1 MNLVIVESPAKCAKI
16 QGFLGPGYRVVAS
29 MGHIRALEESLEAV
43 GLPAPG
49 PVTEGLPAP
58 GPPQSGATEG
68 LPAPGLDTDFEPRYE
83 FLSTKASTL
92 KNLRE
97 AAKGARQVY
106 LAADDDREGEA
117 IAYSVALLLKLPLA
131 TTPRIVFHEITE
143 TAIKAALASP
153 RTLHMNRVWAQQARS
168 MLDLLIGFTLSPLLW
183 THVARGLSAG
193 RCQTP
198 ALKLLV
204 EREETIQTF
213 ASTSSWRVQGTWTV
227 AGASQALFA
236 TLVDELE
243 AEEDALTYLE
253 NRKAQPTLVVHS
265 TTVRPWTAK
274 PPLPLMTSTLQQQ
287 ASALFGMSPKT
298 TMSIAQKLY
307 EAGHITYM
315 RTDTTAL
322 SAEATADARA
332 WITTAHGPDY
342 LGDLKPGAPKAPGD
356 LKDGPK
362 AQEAHEAIRPTHMEM
377 EDVDTDGG
385 QRLYTLIR
393 NRALQSV
400 MAPARGETCTVLLHA
415 PDEGED
421 ERLVWSMTQK
431 RTTFEGWRR
440 QGGGVAALEE
450 DETAATTVDEPGW
463 AAITALAKGHVLTW
477 ATLQAAPHET
487 KAPGRMTEAILVREL
502 EHKGIGRPSTFSSLI
517 ATVQDRGYATLTDLP
532 GTEVPLT
539 TYSLNRPSQ
548 WPPTKT
554 TAMKR
559 VGQERKKLVP
569 TPLGLSALTFLEKH
583 FSHLFAYSFTSGMET
598 RLDQVEQG
606 TYAWKQVL
614 RDTWATY
621 KDTYTTLKAA
631 PSTNPKVKELGTD
644 GLKAVLSKKG
654 PLLLRGTTKEDTVF
668 YGWPS
673 PSGKA
678 VAFSDMTE
686 ELARA
691 FLAAKAA
698 EAAAAEAATE
708 VWNGHPLVRKTGPHG
723 PYVRWNGTS
732 LSVKA
737 DESLESIKE
746 RLTAKTTAVASPL
759 KTFKDYV
766 IRSGPYGPY
775 ILKPALKK
783 PQFVSVP
790 KTVTIDTLTESEV
803 AALYTQGLAAKKRFK
818 KD

>member
-1 MNLVIVESPAKCAKI
+1 MNLVIVESPAKCSKI

-43 GLPAPG
+43 GL
-49 PVTEGLPAP
+49 
-58 GPPQSGATEG
+58 
-68 LPAPGLDTDFEPRYE
+68 DTDFEPRFE
-83 FLSTKASTL
+83 FISTKAATL

-117 IAYSVALLLKLPLA
+117 IAYSVALLLNLPLD

-143 TAIKAALASP
+143 TAIKAALANP
-153 RTLHMNRVWAQQARS
+153 RRLHMNRVWAQQARS

-183 THVARGLSAG
+183 SHVARGLSAG

-213 ASTSSWRVQGTWTV
+213 TSTSSWRVQGTWTV
-227 AGASQALFA
+227 AGASQAKAQGQALFA
-236 TLVDELE
+236 SLVDSLE

-253 NRKAQPTLVVHS
+253 NRKNQPTLVVHS
-265 TTVRPWTAK
+265 TTTRPWTAK
-274 PPLPLMTSTLQQQ
+274 PPPPLMTSTLQQQ
-287 ASALFGMSPKT
+287 ASALYGMSPKA

-322 SAEATADARA
+322 SAEATAEARA
-332 WITTAHGPDY
+332 WVTTNHGPDF
-342 LGDLKPGAPKAPGD
+342 LGPGDLKPVTKGPKAPGD
-356 LKDGPK
+356 LKEGPK
-362 AQEAHEAIRPTHMEM
+362 AQEAHEAIRPTHMETD
-377 EDVDTDGG
+377 EVDTEGG

-393 NRALQSV
+393 NRTLQSV
-400 MAPARGETCTVLLHA
+400 MAAARGETCTVILHA
-415 PDEGED
+415 PDEVAANE
-421 ERLVWSMTQK
+421 EVLPWSMTQK

-440 QGGGVAALEE
+440 QGVNVAVLEE
-450 DETAATTVDEPGW
+450 DEATTATADEQGW
-463 AAITALAKGHVLTW
+463 AATTALAKGNIVTW
-477 ATLQAAPHET
+477 ATLQAAPHDT
-487 KAPGRMTEAILVREL
+487 KPPGRMTEAILVREL
-502 EHKGIGRPSTFSSLI
+502 EQKGIGRPSTFSSLI
-517 ATVQDRGYATLTDLP
+517 ATVQDRGYAVLMDVAGTD
-532 GTEVPLT
+532 VALT
-539 TYSLNRPSQ
+539 TYSLVSPSA

-554 TAMKR
+554 TITKK

-569 TPLGLSALTFLEKH
+569 TPLGLSALVFLEKH

-614 RDTWATY
+614 RDTWSTY
-621 KDTYTTLKAA
+621 KDTYTTLRAA
-631 PSTNPKVKELGTD
+631 PSAGAANPKIKELGTD

-673 PSGKA
+673 GL
-678 VAFSDMTE
+678 AFSDITE
-686 ELARA
+686 EIGRA
-691 FLAAKAA
+691 FLAA
-698 EAAAAEAATE
+698 AAAAAAATE
-708 VWNGHPLVRKTGPHG
+708 VWNGHPLIRKTGPHG
-723 PYVRWNGTS
+723 PYVRWNGTT
-732 LSVKA
+732 LSVKS

-746 RLTAKTTAVASPL
+746 RLTAKTSAGTTGAATGPL

-818 KD
+818 KKT

>member
-1 MNLVIVESPAKCAKI
+1 
-16 QGFLGPGYRVVAS
+16 
-29 MGHIRALEESLEAV
+29 
-43 GLPAPG
+43 
-49 PVTEGLPAP
+49 
-58 GPPQSGATEG
+58 
-68 LPAPGLDTDFEPRYE
+68 
-83 FLSTKASTL
+83 
-92 KNLRE
+92 
-97 AAKGARQVY
+97 
-106 LAADDDREGEA
+106 
-117 IAYSVALLLKLPLA
+117 
-131 TTPRIVFHEITE
+131 
-143 TAIKAALASP
+143 
-153 RTLHMNRVWAQQARS
+153 
-168 MLDLLIGFTLSPLLW
+168 
-183 THVARGLSAG
+183 
-193 RCQTP
+193 
-198 ALKLLV
+198 
-204 EREETIQTF
+204 
-213 ASTSSWRVQGTWTV
+213 
-227 AGASQALFA
+227 
-236 TLVDELE
+236 
-243 AEEDALTYLE
+243 
-253 NRKAQPTLVVHS
+253 
-265 TTVRPWTAK
+265 
-274 PPLPLMTSTLQQQ
+274 
-287 ASALFGMSPKT
+287 
-298 TMSIAQKLY
+298 MSIAQKLY

-322 SAEATADARA
+322 SADATADARA
-332 WITTAHGPDY
+332 WITTHHGPDF
-342 LGDLKPGAPKAPGD
+342 LGPGDLKPGAPKATGD

-362 AQEAHEAIRPTHMEM
+362 AHEAIRPTHMEM

-440 QGGGVAALEE
+440 QGVNVAALEE
-450 DETAATTVDEPGW
+450 DETATATVDEPGW

-569 TPLGLSALTFLEKH
+569 TPLGLSALAFLEKH

-631 PSTNPKVKELGTD
+631 PSAGAANPKIKELGTD

-691 FLAAKAA
+691 FLA
-698 EAAAAEAATE
+698 EAAAAAPEAAAATE

-746 RLTAKTTAVASPL
+746 RLTAKTSATGGATGTTVAGPL

-790 KTVTIDTLTESEV
+790 KTVTIDTLTESDV

-818 KD
+818 KN

>member
-1 MNLVIVESPAKCAKI
+1 MNLVIVESPAKCSKI

-43 GLPAPG
+43 GIDA
-49 PVTEGLPAP
+49 
-58 GPPQSGATEG
+58 
-68 LPAPGLDTDFEPRYE
+68 DFEPRFE
-83 FLSTKASTL
+83 FISTKAATL

-117 IAYSVALLLKLPLA
+117 IAYSVALLLNLPLD

-143 TAIKAALASP
+143 TAIKAALANP
-153 RTLHMNRVWAQQARS
+153 RRLHMNRVWAQQARS

-183 THVARGLSAG
+183 SHVARGLSAG

-213 ASTSSWRVQGTWTV
+213 TSTSSWRVQGTWLSPGSPTQ
-227 AGASQALFA
+227 AKAIPAS
-236 TLVDELE
+236 LVDSLE
-243 AEEDALTYLE
+243 AEDDALTYLE
-253 NRKAQPTLVVHS
+253 NRKNQPTLVVHS
-265 TTVRPWTAK
+265 TTTRPWTAK
-274 PPLPLMTSTLQQQ
+274 PPPPLMTSTLQQQ
-287 ASALFGMSPKT
+287 ASALFGMSPKA

-322 SAEATADARA
+322 SAEATAEARA
-332 WITTAHGPDY
+332 WVTTNHGADF
-342 LGDLKPGAPKAPGD
+342 LGDLKPAGPPTKGPKAPGD

-362 AQEAHEAIRPTHMEM
+362 AQEAHEAIRPTHMEL
-377 EDVDTDGG
+377 EDVDTEGG

-393 NRALQSV
+393 NRTLQSV
-400 MAPARGETCTVLLHA
+400 MAAARGETCTVILHA
-415 PDEGED
+415 PDEVD
-421 ERLVWSMTQK
+421 ESVAEQQILPLESVAEQQILPWSMTQK

-440 QGGGVAALEE
+440 QGGNVAALED
-450 DETAATTVDEPGW
+450 DETGATVDEQSTFW
-463 AAITALAKGHVLTW
+463 AATTALAKGHVLTW
-477 ATLQAAPHET
+477 ATLQASPHDT
-487 KAPGRMTEAILVREL
+487 KPPGRMTEAILVREL
-502 EHKGIGRPSTFSSLI
+502 EQKGIGRPSTFSSLI
-517 ATVQDRGYATLTDLP
+517 ATVQDRGYAVLTDVA
-532 GTEVPLT
+532 GTDVALT
-539 TYSLNRPSQ
+539 TYSLPAPSA

-554 TAMKR
+554 TTTKK
-559 VGQERKKLVP
+559 VGQERKKLMP
-569 TPLGLSALTFLEKH
+569 TPLGLSALVFLEKH

-614 RDTWATY
+614 RDTWSTY
-621 KDTYTTLKAA
+621 KDTYTGLKATGA
-631 PSTNPKVKELGTD
+631 ANPKVKELGTD

-673 PSGKA
+673 GL
-678 VAFSDMTE
+678 AFSDITE
-686 ELARA
+686 ETARA
-691 FLAAKAA
+691 FLAA
-698 EAAAAEAATE
+698 AAAAAAATE

-723 PYVRWNGTS
+723 PYVRWNGTT
-732 LSVKA
+732 LSVKT
-737 DESLESIKE
+737 DESLDSIKE
-746 RLTAKTTAVASPL
+746 RLTAKTAGATTVTGPL

-803 AALYTQGLAAKKRFK
+803 AVLYTQGLAAKKRFK
-818 KD
+818 KVGTT

>member
-1 MNLVIVESPAKCAKI
+1 MNLVIVESPAKCSKI

-43 GLPAPG
+43 GIDA
-49 PVTEGLPAP
+49 
-58 GPPQSGATEG
+58 
-68 LPAPGLDTDFEPRYE
+68 DFEPRFE
-83 FLSTKASTL
+83 FISTKAATL
-92 KNLRE
+92 KNLRD

-117 IAYSVALLLKLPLA
+117 IAYSVALLLKLPLD

-153 RTLHMNRVWAQQARS
+153 RRLHMNRVWAQQARS

-183 THVARGLSAG
+183 SHVARGLSAG

-213 ASTSSWRVQGTWTV
+213 TSTSSWRVQGTWLSP
-227 AGASQALFA
+227 GSHNHNQQALPA
-236 TLVDELE
+236 SLVDSLE

-253 NRKAQPTLVVHS
+253 NRKNQPTLVVHS
-265 TTVRPWTAK
+265 TTTRPWTAK
-274 PPLPLMTSTLQQQ
+274 PPPPLMTSTLQQQ
-287 ASALFGMSPKT
+287 ASALYGMSPKA

-322 SAEATADARA
+322 SAEAAAEARA
-332 WITTAHGPDY
+332 WVTATHGPDF
-342 LGDLKPGAPKAPGD
+342 LGDLKAEAKGPKAPGD

-362 AQEAHEAIRPTHMEM
+362 AQEAHEAIRPTHMEL
-377 EDVDTDGG
+377 EDVDTEGG
-385 QRLYTLIR
+385 QSLYTLIR
-393 NRALQSV
+393 NRTLQSV
-400 MAPARGETCTVLLHA
+400 MAAARGETCTVILHA
-415 PDEGED
+415 PDEAE
-421 ERLVWSMTQK
+421 EEILPWSMTQK

-450 DETAATTVDEPGW
+450 DETTAVDEQSTFWAAT
-463 AAITALAKGHVLTW
+463 TALAKGHVLTW
-477 ATLQAAPHET
+477 ATLQASPHDT
-487 KAPGRMTEAILVREL
+487 KPPGRMTEAILVREL
-502 EHKGIGRPSTFSSLI
+502 EQKGIGRPSTFSSLI
-517 ATVQDRGYATLTDLP
+517 ATVQDRGYAVLTDVA
-532 GTEVPLT
+532 GTDVALT
-539 TYSLNRPSQ
+539 TYSLPAPSA

-554 TAMKR
+554 TTTKK
-559 VGQERKKLVP
+559 VGQERKKLMP
-569 TPLGLSALTFLEKH
+569 TPLGLSALVFLEKH

-614 RDTWATY
+614 RDTWSTY
-621 KDTYTTLKAA
+621 KDTYTELKAA
-631 PSTNPKVKELGTD
+631 PSVNPKIKELGTD

-673 PSGKA
+673 GL
-678 VAFSDMTE
+678 AFSDITE
-686 ELARA
+686 EAARA
-691 FLAAKAA
+691 FLAA
-698 EAAAAEAATE
+698 AAAAVAATE
-708 VWNGHPLVRKTGPHG
+708 VWNGHPLMRKTGPHG
-723 PYVRWNGTS
+723 PYVRWNGTT

-737 DESLESIKE
+737 DESLDSIKE
-746 RLTAKTTAVASPL
+746 RLTAKTSAVASGGTATSGPL

-790 KTVTIDTLTESEV
+790 KTVTIDTLTESDV

-818 KD
+818 KVGTT

>member
-29 MGHIRALEESLEAV
+29 MGHIRALEESLDAI
-43 GLPAPG
+43 GIDA
-49 PVTEGLPAP
+49 
-58 GPPQSGATEG
+58 
-68 LPAPGLDTDFEPRYE
+68 DFEPRFE
-83 FLSTKASTL
+83 FLKLKAATL
-92 KNLRE
+92 KNLQE
-97 AAKGARQVY
+97 AAKGARRVF

-117 IAYSVALLLKLPLA
+117 IAYSVALLLKLPLD

-143 TAIKAALASP
+143 SAIKAAVASP

-204 EREETIQTF
+204 EREETIQSF
-213 ASTSSWRVQGTWTV
+213 SSTSSWRVQGTWTG
-227 AGASQALFA
+227 AGAGQALPA
-236 TLVDELE
+236 SLVDELE
-243 AEEDALTYLE
+243 AEDDALAYLE
-253 NRKAQPTLVVHS
+253 NRKNQPTLVVHS

-274 PPLPLMTSTLQQQ
+274 PPPPLMTSTLQQQ
-287 ASALFGMSPKT
+287 ASAAFGMSPKA

-322 SAEATADARA
+322 SAEAVAEARA
-332 WITTAHGPDY
+332 WITSAHGPDF
-342 LGDLKPGAPKAPGD
+342 LGDLKPATAPGG
-356 LKDGPK
+356 LKAGPK
-362 AQEAHEAIRPTHMEM
+362 AQEAHEAIRPTHLEV
-377 EDVDTDGG
+377 EEVDTEGG

-393 NRALQSV
+393 NRTLQSV
-400 MAPARGETCTVLLHA
+400 MAAARGETCTVILHA
-415 PDEGED
+415 PDEVDVSVAEQQI
-421 ERLVWSMTQK
+421 LPWSMTQK

-440 QGGGVAALEE
+440 QGGGVAALDGEGEE
-450 DETAATTVDEPGW
+450 DEQGSTGW
-463 AAITALAKGHVLTW
+463 AATAALTKGQTLTW
-477 ATLQAAPHET
+477 ATLQATPHDT
-487 KAPGRMTEAILVREL
+487 KPPGHMTEAILVREL
-502 EHKGIGRPSTFSSLI
+502 EQKGIGRPSTFSSLI
-517 ATVQDRGYATLTDLP
+517 ATVQDRGYATLTDIP
-532 GTEVPLT
+532 GSEVPVT
-539 TYSLNRPSQ
+539 TYSLNQQGQ

-554 TAMKR
+554 IVSKK

-569 TPLGLSALTFLEKH
+569 TPLGLSALVFLEKH

-598 RLDQVEQG
+598 KLDQVEQG

-614 RDTWATY
+614 RDTWSTY
-621 KDTYTTLKAA
+621 KDTYAALKSV
-631 PSTNPKVKELGTD
+631 PSVNPKSKELGTD
-644 GLKAVLSKKG
+644 GLKAILSKKG

-673 PSGKA
+673 PEGKA
-678 VAFSDMTE
+678 IAFSDMTE
-686 ELARA
+686 EIART
-691 FLAAKAA
+691 FLA
-698 EAAAAEAATE
+698 EIEAATAAVE

-723 PYVRWNGTS
+723 PYVRWNGIT
-732 LSVKA
+732 LSVKS

-746 RLTAKTTAVASPL
+746 RFTAKTTVVAGATVGPL
-759 KTFKDYV
+759 KIFKDYV

-783 PQFVSVP
+783 AQFVSVP
-790 KTVTIDTLTESEV
+790 KTITIDTLTDSEV

-818 KD
+818 K

>member
-1 MNLVIVESPAKCAKI
+1 MNLVIVESPAKCSKI

-43 GLPAPG
+43 GIDA
-49 PVTEGLPAP
+49 
-58 GPPQSGATEG
+58 
-68 LPAPGLDTDFEPRYE
+68 DFEPRFE
-83 FLSTKASTL
+83 FISTKAATL
-92 KNLRE
+92 KNLRD

-117 IAYSVALLLKLPLA
+117 IAYSVALLLNLPLD

-153 RTLHMNRVWAQQARS
+153 RRLHMNRVWAQQARS

-183 THVARGLSAG
+183 SHVARGLSAG

-213 ASTSSWRVQGTWTV
+213 TSTSSWRVQGTWLSPGSPTQ
-227 AGASQALFA
+227 QALPA
-236 TLVDELE
+236 SLVDSLE

-253 NRKAQPTLVVHS
+253 NRKNQPTLVVHS
-265 TTVRPWTAK
+265 TITRPWTAK
-274 PPLPLMTSTLQQQ
+274 PPPPLMTSTLQQQ
-287 ASALFGMSPKT
+287 ASALYGMSPKA

-322 SAEATADARA
+322 SAEATAEARA
-332 WITTAHGPDY
+332 WVTTNHGADF
-342 LGDLKPGAPKAPGD
+342 LGDLKPATAPAKGPKAPGD

-362 AQEAHEAIRPTHMEM
+362 AQEAHEAIRPTHMETD
-377 EDVDTDGG
+377 EVDTEGG

-393 NRALQSV
+393 NRTLQSV
-400 MAPARGETCTVLLHA
+400 MAAARGETCTVILHA
-415 PDEGED
+415 PDEVDGEI
-421 ERLVWSMTQK
+421 LPWSMTQK

-450 DETAATTVDEPGW
+450 DEPVDEQGSTCW
-463 AAITALAKGHVLTW
+463 AAVSALTKGQTLTW
-477 ATLQAAPHET
+477 ATLQAAPHDT
-487 KAPGRMTEAILVREL
+487 KPPGRMTEAILVREL
-502 EHKGIGRPSTFSSLI
+502 EQKGIGRPSTFSSLI
-517 ATVQDRGYATLTDLP
+517 ATVQDRGYATLTDVA
-532 GTEVPLT
+532 GTDVALT
-539 TYSLNRPSQ
+539 TYSLVSPSA

-554 TAMKR
+554 IVTKK
-559 VGQERKKLVP
+559 VGQERKKLMP
-569 TPLGLSALTFLEKH
+569 TPLGLSALVFLEKH

-614 RDTWATY
+614 RDTWSTY
-621 KDTYTTLKAA
+621 KDTYTTLKTVPSAGAA
-631 PSTNPKVKELGTD
+631 NPKIKELGTD

-673 PSGKA
+673 PEGKA
-678 VAFSDMTE
+678 IAFSDMTE
-686 ELARA
+686 EIARA
-691 FLAAKAA
+691 FLA
-698 EAAAAEAATE
+698 EAAAAAAAVE
-708 VWNGHPLVRKTGPHG
+708 VWNGHPLIRKTGPHG
-723 PYVRWNGTS
+723 PYVRWNGTT
-732 LSVKA
+732 LSVKS
-737 DESLESIKE
+737 DESLDSIKE
-746 RLTAKTTAVASPL
+746 RLTVKTATPSTGGATTGPL

-790 KTVTIDTLTESEV
+790 KSVTIDTLTESEV

-818 KD
+818 KKMT

>member
-1 MNLVIVESPAKCAKI
+1 MNLVIVESPAKCSKI

-43 GLPAPG
+43 GIDA
-49 PVTEGLPAP
+49 
-58 GPPQSGATEG
+58 
-68 LPAPGLDTDFEPRYE
+68 DFEPRFE
-83 FLSTKASTL
+83 FISTKAATL
-92 KNLRE
+92 KNLRD

-117 IAYSVALLLKLPLA
+117 IAYSVALLLKLPLD

-143 TAIKAALASP
+143 TAIKAALANP
-153 RTLHMNRVWAQQARS
+153 RRLHMNRVWAQQARS

-183 THVARGLSAG
+183 SHVARGLSAG

-213 ASTSSWRVQGTWTV
+213 TSTSSWRVQGTWLSP
-227 AGASQALFA
+227 GSHNQQALPA
-236 TLVDELE
+236 SLVDSLE

-253 NRKAQPTLVVHS
+253 NRKNQPTLVVHS

-274 PPLPLMTSTLQQQ
+274 PPPPLMTSTLQQQ

-322 SAEATADARA
+322 SAEATAEARA
-332 WITTAHGPDY
+332 WVTATHGADY
-342 LGDLKPGAPKAPGD
+342 LGDLKPAGSPTKGPKAPGD

-362 AQEAHEAIRPTHMEM
+362 AQEAHEAIRPTHIEV
-377 EDVDTDGG
+377 EDVDTEGG

-393 NRALQSV
+393 NRTLQSV
-400 MAPARGETCTVLLHA
+400 MAAARGETCTVILHA
-415 PDEGED
+415 PDETEE

-450 DETAATTVDEPGW
+450 DEPVDEQSTFWAAT
-463 AAITALAKGHVLTW
+463 TALAKGHVLTW
-477 ATLQAAPHET
+477 ATLQASPHDT
-487 KAPGRMTEAILVREL
+487 KPPGRMTEAILVREL
-502 EHKGIGRPSTFSSLI
+502 EQKGIGRPSTFSSLI
-517 ATVQDRGYATLTDLP
+517 ATVQDRGYAVLTDVA
-532 GTEVPLT
+532 GTDVSLT
-539 TYSLNRPSQ
+539 TYSLPAPSA

-554 TAMKR
+554 TTTKK

-569 TPLGLSALTFLEKH
+569 TPLGLSALVFLEKH

-606 TYAWKQVL
+606 TYSWKQVL
-614 RDTWATY
+614 RDTWSTY
-621 KDTYTTLKAA
+621 KDTYTELKASGA
-631 PSTNPKVKELGTD
+631 ANPKIKELGTD

-654 PLLLRGTTKEDTVF
+654 PLLLRGSTKEDTVF

-673 PSGKA
+673 GL
-678 VAFSDMTE
+678 AFSDMTE

-691 FLAAKAA
+691 FLAAS
-698 EAAAAEAATE
+698 AAAVAATE
-708 VWNGHPLVRKTGPHG
+708 VWNGHPLIRKTGPHG
-723 PYVRWNGTS
+723 PYVRWNGTT

-737 DESLESIKE
+737 DESLDSIKE
-746 RLTAKTTAVASPL
+746 RLTAKTSAVASGGTAITGPL

-818 KD
+818 KVGTT

>member
-16 QGFLGPGYRVVAS
+16 QGFLGPGYRVIAS
-29 MGHIRALEESLEAV
+29 MGHIRALEESLDAI
-43 GLPAPG
+43 
-49 PVTEGLPAP
+49 GLPAP
-58 GPPQSGATEG
+58 GPPQSGVTED
-68 LPAPGLDTDFEPRYE
+68 LDTDFEPRFE
-83 FLSTKASTL
+83 FLSTKAATL

-117 IAYSVALLLKLPLA
+117 IAYSVALLLNLPLD

-143 TAIKAALASP
+143 TAIKAAVASP

-213 ASTSSWRVQGTWTV
+213 SSTSSWRVQGTWLSPGTTSL
-227 AGASQALFA
+227 AKAMPAS
-236 TLVDELE
+236 LVDELE

-265 TTVRPWTAK
+265 TTIRPWTAK
-274 PPLPLMTSTLQQQ
+274 PPPPLMTSTLQQQ

-322 SAEATADARA
+322 SAEATAAARA
-332 WITTAHGPDY
+332 WITTNHGPDFVGPG
-342 LGDLKPGAPKAPGD
+342 GDLKPPAPSAAPPTKGPKAPGG
-356 LKDGPK
+356 LKEGPK
-362 AQEAHEAIRPTHMEM
+362 AQEAHEAIRPTHMEV
-377 EDVDTDGG
+377 EDVDTEGG
-385 QRLYTLIR
+385 KLYTLIR
-393 NRALQSV
+393 NRTLQSV
-400 MAPARGETCTVLLHA
+400 MAAARGETCTVILHA
-415 PDEGED
+415 PDEADGEI
-421 ERLVWSMTQK
+421 LPWSMTQK

-440 QGGGVAALEE
+440 QGGGVAVLDGEGEE
-450 DETAATTVDEPGW
+450 DEQGAAFWTATV
-463 AAITALAKGHVLTW
+463 ALTKGQPLTW
-477 ATLQAAPHET
+477 ATLQAAPHDT
-487 KAPGRMTEAILVREL
+487 KPPGRMTEAILVREL
-502 EHKGIGRPSTFSSLI
+502 EQKGIGRPSTFSSLI
-517 ATVQDRGYATLTDLP
+517 ATVQDRGYATLTDIP
-532 GTEVPLT
+532 GTEVPVT
-539 TYSLNRPSQ
+539 TYSLPAPSS

-554 TAMKR
+554 TTMKK

-569 TPLGLSALTFLEKH
+569 TPLGLSALAFLEKH

-614 RDTWATY
+614 RDTWSTY
-621 KDTYTTLKAA
+621 KDTYTRLKAA
-631 PSTNPKVKELGTD
+631 PSANPKIKELGTD

-673 PSGKA
+673 GL
-678 VAFSDMTE
+678 AFSDMTE
-686 ELARA
+686 ERARA
-691 FLAAKAA
+691 FLAA
-698 EAAAAEAATE
+698 AAAAVAATE
-708 VWNGHPLVRKTGPHG
+708 VWNGHPLMRKTGPHG
-723 PYVRWNGTS
+723 PYVRWNGTT

-737 DESLESIKE
+737 DESLDSIKE
-746 RLTAKTTAVASPL
+746 RLTAKTSAVASGGTATTGPL

-818 KD
+818 KVGTT

>member
-1 MNLVIVESPAKCAKI
+1 MNLVIVESPAKCSKI

-43 GLPAPG
+43 GIDA
-49 PVTEGLPAP
+49 
-58 GPPQSGATEG
+58 
-68 LPAPGLDTDFEPRYE
+68 DFEPRFE
-83 FLSTKASTL
+83 FISTKAATL
-92 KNLRE
+92 KNLRD

-117 IAYSVALLLKLPLA
+117 IAYSVALLLNLPLD

-153 RTLHMNRVWAQQARS
+153 RRLHMNRVWAQQARS

-183 THVARGLSAG
+183 SHVARGLSAG

-213 ASTSSWRVQGTWTV
+213 TSTSSWRVQGTWLSPGSPTQ
-227 AGASQALFA
+227 QALPA
-236 TLVDELE
+236 SLVDSLE

-253 NRKAQPTLVVHS
+253 NRKNQPTLVVHS
-265 TTVRPWTAK
+265 TTPRPWTAK
-274 PPLPLMTSTLQQQ
+274 PPPPLMTSTLQQQ
-287 ASALFGMSPKT
+287 ASALYGMSPKA

-322 SAEATADARA
+322 SAEATAEARA
-332 WITTAHGPDY
+332 WVTATHGADF
-342 LGDLKPGAPKAPGD
+342 LGDLKAEAKGPKAPGD

-362 AQEAHEAIRPTHMEM
+362 AQEAHEAIRPTHMEL
-377 EDVDTDGG
+377 EEVDTEGG

-393 NRALQSV
+393 NRTLQSV
-400 MAPARGETCTVLLHA
+400 MAAARGETCTVILHA
-415 PDEGED
+415 PDEVD
-421 ERLVWSMTQK
+421 ESVARQQILPWSMTQK

-450 DETAATTVDEPGW
+450 DETTTAATAATDEQGW
-463 AAITALAKGHVLTW
+463 AATTALAKGHVLTW
-477 ATLQAAPHET
+477 ATLQAAPHDT
-487 KAPGRMTEAILVREL
+487 KPPGRMTEAILVREL
-502 EHKGIGRPSTFSSLI
+502 EQKGIGRPSTFSSLI
-517 ATVQDRGYATLTDLP
+517 ATVQDRGYATLTDVA
-532 GTEVPLT
+532 GTDVALT
-539 TYSLNRPSQ
+539 TYSLSAPSA

-554 TAMKR
+554 TTTKK
-559 VGQERKKLVP
+559 VGQERKKLMP
-569 TPLGLSALTFLEKH
+569 TPLGLSALVFLEKH

-614 RDTWATY
+614 RDTWSTY
-621 KDTYTTLKAA
+621 KDTYTALKAA
-631 PSTNPKVKELGTD
+631 PSAGAANPKIKELGTD

-673 PSGKA
+673 PEGKA
-678 VAFSDMTE
+678 IAFSDMTE
-686 ELARA
+686 EIARA
-691 FLAAKAA
+691 FLAA
-698 EAAAAEAATE
+698 AAAAVAAVE
-708 VWNGHPLVRKTGPHG
+708 VWNGHPLIRKTGPHG
-723 PYVRWNGTS
+723 PYVRWNGTT

-737 DESLESIKE
+737 DESLDSIKE
-746 RLTAKTTAVASPL
+746 RLTAKTTVVAGATGATTGPL

-818 KD
+818 KKT